1 MHPLHLTSVSED
13 KDKRAVRMMH
23 FLPVYSRVLP
33 TAQSGKHGPTKI
45 NLSKNTNKQENLL
58 DKKA

>member
-1 MHPLHLTSVSED
+1 
-13 KDKRAVRMMH
+13 MMH

-58 DKKA
+58 DKKASMTSTKNK